1 MTTYSLSITGAD
13 NSSVPLTKTMLI
25 DDAYATPGGMQDA
38 ARTGTVFVAQGPD
51 GQLHSR
57 VYDAER
63 CIPGGTQVIRRPG

>member
-25 DDAYATPGGMQDA
+25 DDVYATPGGIQYA
-38 ARTGTVFVAQGPD
+38 ARTGTVFVAKGPD
-51 GQLHSR
+51 GQLYNS
-57 VYDAER
+57 VFDTER